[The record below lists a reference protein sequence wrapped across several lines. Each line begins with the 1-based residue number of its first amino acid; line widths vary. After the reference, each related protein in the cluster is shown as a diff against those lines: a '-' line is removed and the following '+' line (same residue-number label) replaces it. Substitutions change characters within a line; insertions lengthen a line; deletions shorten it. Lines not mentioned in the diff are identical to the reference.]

1 MRENGVLASVGDDM
15 RTDVWASLNRP
26 QKELSPKYFYD
37 ERGSRLFDE
46 ITRLPEYYPTR
57 TERMLLKAHARDW
70 LAAQNPRA
78 LIELG
83 AGSADKT
90 RILLDAMPRE
100 GSWYIPIDISMTY
113 LVEVASNIGPEYPHL
128 RILCV
133 ESDIS
138 KGPVVPPD
146 MPKPSVIAFLGSTIG
161 NFEPR
166 SAARLLSR
174 VRRAMTPDD
183 RFIMGV
189 DLVKETRVLE
199 AAYNDSRGVTAE
211 FNLNVLRVLNRELGT
226 DFDIRS
232 YAHRAFFNRA
242 SSRIEM
248 HLLAKQSHVV
258 TVPGAGEISVE
269 EGETIR
275 TEISCKYTRAS
286 VEDMFAG
293 AGLEV
298 ASWTTDASGWY
309 ALTMARSRA

>member
-15 RTDVWASLNRP
+15 LTDVWAGLNRP

-37 ERGSRLFDE
+37 ERGSQLFDE

-57 TERMLLKAHARDW
+57 TERMLLKAHAKQW
-70 LAAQNPRA
+70 LAAQKPRA

-113 LVEVASNIGPEYPHL
+113 LVEVASSIGSEYPHL

-166 SAARLLSR
+166 AAARLLSR
-174 VRRAMTPDD
+174 VRRAMTPED
-183 RFIMGV
+183 RFVMGV

-199 AAYNDSRGVTAE
+199 AAYNDSRGVTAD
-211 FNLNVLRVLNRELGT
+211 FNLNVLRVLNRDLGA
-226 DFDIRS
+226 DFDLRS
-232 YAHRAFFNRA
+232 FAHHAFFNRTA
-242 SSRIEM
+242 SRIEM
-248 HLLAKQSHVV
+248 HLVSKRAQVV
-258 TVPGAGEISVE
+258 TIPRAGEIAFD
-269 EGETIR
+269 EGDTIR
-275 TEISCKYTRAS
+275 TEISCKYTRAMI
-286 VEDMFAG
+286 EQMFAG

-309 ALTMARSRA
+309 ALTTARPRA